1 MAEAIRRKEI
11 CPRCEEGLLIS
22 IDTPQ
27 DIFLE
32 GSLVRI
38 PNVQVDECRVCGFR
52 SLSGREVGLFEI
64 LFAPQY
70 AHLSDLVTALKSAG
84 YYGMFLREDQ
94 SESALTFG
102 SREYVAGLV
111 EDLRDLY
118 LDNESSHI
126 LQGLNTVKSGT
137 VSIDLIGKRYQVK
150 LPKIGEGEN
159 GVVYDYAEDVH
170 SVLKIAKPR
179 PYSREH
185 LREEYE
191 VTDFFVKH
199 GVPVP
204 KIMESDP
211 YGSYMI
217 KEKLAGELLARI
229 YDDLGP
235 RGTPLHQRVKNEVEA
250 FVNRLIEL
258 FDRYPETKTSVSP
271 NNIFILMGGD
281 DCRCLLVDTGP
292 APLHDY
298 SGFVF
303 QDYWEKVIPQKIKR
317 YREVGY
323 L

>member
-1 MAEAIRRKEI
+1 MNSPGHPKEI
-11 CPRCEEGLLIS
+11 CPRCEEGILVS
-22 IDTPQ
+22 IETPQ
-27 DIFLE
+27 DITLE

-38 PNVQVDECRVCGFR
+38 GKVQVDECRVCGFR

-70 AHLSDLVTALKSAG
+70 ARISDLIAALKTAG
-84 YYGMFLREDQ
+84 YYGVFLREDQ

-102 SREYVAGLV
+102 SREYVAGLA

-118 LDNESSHI
+118 LDNESAHI
-126 LQGLNTVKSGT
+126 IRGLSVVSSGT
-137 VSIDLIGKRYQVK
+137 VPIELQGKHYQVK

-159 GVVYDYAEDVH
+159 GIVYDYEEDFR
-170 SVLKIAKPR
+170 SVLKFAKPR
-179 PYSREH
+179 AYSREH

-191 VTDFFVKH
+191 VTDFFLKH
-199 GVPVP
+199 AVPVP
-204 KIMESDP
+204 KILESDP

-217 KEKLAGELLARI
+217 KEKLAGDSLAKI
-229 YDDLGP
+229 YDYLGP
-235 RGTPLHQRVKNEVEA
+235 PGTPLHQQVKKEVET
-250 FVNRLIEL
+250 FVSRLIEL
-258 FDRYPETKTSVSP
+258 FDRHPETKTSVSP
-271 NNIFILMGGD
+271 NNIFILMTGN

-303 QDYWEKVIPQKIKR
+303 NYYWEKVIPQKIKR

>member
-1 MAEAIRRKEI
+1 VISGGKEI
-11 CPRCEEGLLIS
+11 CPRCEEGILVS
-22 IDTPQ
+22 IETPQ
-27 DIFLE
+27 DISLE
-32 GSLVRI
+32 GSRI
-38 PNVQVDECRVCGFR
+38 RIGKVQVDECRVCGFR

-70 AHLSDLVTALKSAG
+70 ARIADLVAALKAAG
-84 YYGMFLREDQ
+84 YASAFLREDQ

-102 SREYVAGLV
+102 SRQYVAGLA

-118 LDNESSHI
+118 LDNESGHI
-126 LQGLNTVKSGT
+126 LRGLGAVTAGT
-137 VSIDLIGKRYQVK
+137 VPIDLQGKQYQVK

-159 GVVYDYAEDVH
+159 GIVFDYEEDIR
-170 SVLKIAKPR
+170 SVLKFAKPR

-191 VTDFFVKH
+191 VTDFFIKH
-199 GVPVP
+199 NVPVP
-204 KIMESDP
+204 KILESDP
-211 YGSYMI
+211 YGSFMI
-217 KEKLAGELLARI
+217 KEKLAGDSLAKI

-235 RGTPLHQRVKNEVEA
+235 AGNPLHQRVKNEVQA
-250 FVNRLIEL
+250 FVGRLIEL
-258 FDRYPETKTSVSP
+258 FSRYPETKTSVSP
-271 NNIFILMGGD
+271 NNIFVLLTGD

-298 SGFVF
+298 SDFVF
-303 QDYWEKVIPQKIKR
+303 NHYWEKVIPEKIKR

>member
-1 MAEAIRRKEI
+1 MPSGGSGKEI
-11 CPRCEEGLLIS
+11 CPRCEEGILVTIE
-22 IDTPQ
+22 TPQ
-27 DIFLE
+27 DIRLE
-32 GSLVRI
+32 GSRI
-38 PNVQVDECRVCGFR
+38 RIGKVQVDECRICGFR

-70 AHLSDLVTALKSAG
+70 AHIADLVAALKTAG
-84 YYGMFLREDQ
+84 YYSAFLREDQ

-102 SREYVAGLV
+102 SRAYVAGLA

-118 LDNESSHI
+118 LDNESGHI
-126 LQGLNTVKSGT
+126 LRGLNAVSSGT
-137 VSIDLIGKRYQVK
+137 VPIELQGKHYQVK

-159 GVVYDYAEDVH
+159 GIVYDYEEDVRH
-170 SVLKIAKPR
+170 VLKFAKPR

-191 VTDFFVKH
+191 VTDFFLKH
-199 GVPVP
+199 AIPVP
-204 KIMESDP
+204 KILESDP
-211 YGSYMI
+211 CGSYMI
-217 KEKLAGELLARI
+217 KEKLAGDSLAKI

-235 RGTPLHQRVKNEVEA
+235 PGTPLHEQVKNEVA
-250 FVNRLIEL
+250 RFVNRLIEL

-271 NNIFILMGGD
+271 NNIFVLMTGN

-298 SGFVF
+298 RDFIF
-303 QDYWEKVIPQKIKR
+303 NHYWEKVIPEKIKR

>member
-1 MAEAIRRKEI
+1 MSSSGKEI
-11 CPRCEEGLLIS
+11 CPRCEEGILVS
-22 IDTPQ
+22 IETPQ
-27 DIFLE
+27 DILLE

-38 PNVQVDECRVCGFR
+38 GKVQVDECRVCGFR

-70 AHLSDLVTALKSAG
+70 ARIADLVAALKTAG
-84 YYGMFLREDQ
+84 YYGVFLREDR

-102 SREYVAGLV
+102 SRKYVAGLG

-118 LDNESSHI
+118 LDNESGHI
-126 LQGLNTVKSGT
+126 LRGLGAVSAGT
-137 VSIDLIGKRYQVK
+137 VPIDLQGKQYQVK
-150 LPKIGEGEN
+150 IPKIGEGEN
-159 GVVYDYAEDVH
+159 GIVFDYEEDVR
-170 SVLKIAKPR
+170 SVLKFAKPR

-191 VTDFFVKH
+191 VTDFFLKH
-199 GVPVP
+199 AVPVP
-204 KIMESDP
+204 KILESDP

-217 KEKLAGELLARI
+217 KEKLAGDSLARI
-229 YDDLGP
+229 YDELGP
-235 RGTPLHQRVKNEVEA
+235 PGTPLHQRVKNEVET
-250 FVNRLIEL
+250 FVGRLIDL
-258 FDRYPETKTSVSP
+258 FGRYPETKTSVSP
-271 NNIFILMGGD
+271 NNIFILMAGD

-298 SGFVF
+298 SDFVF
-303 QDYWEKVIPQKIKR
+303 NHYWEKVIPEKIKR